1 MSTATSAVTEPTQA
15 RVIPPLQPGDRLT
28 RDEFERR
35 YEAMPHLKKAELIE
49 GVVYIP
55 SPISADGHGAPH
67 FDLTTVLGVYRW
79 QTPGIQGGDNCTIR
93 LDLDNEPQPDDYLRI
108 LPEYGG
114 QSSDSGGYVEG
125 APELIAEVAAS
136 SVSYDL
142 HDKLNVYRRHGVRE
156 YVVWRTWDQEI
167 DWFVLRGGRY
177 ERLAP
182 NAEGVY
188 QSEVFPGL
196 WLDGRAL
203 ISGNL
208 TRVSDVLRDGLS
220 SPEHATFVQR
230 LEQAK
235 SGK

>member
-1 MSTATSAVTEPTQA
+1 MSTATSAVTEPSHTRA
-15 RVIPPLQPGDRLT
+15 IPPLEAGDRLT

-35 YEAMPHLKKAELIE
+35 YEAMQNLKKAELIE
-49 GVVYIP
+49 GIVYMP
-55 SPISADGHGAPH
+55 SPVSADGHGVPH
-67 FDLTTVLGVYRW
+67 VDITTVLGVYRS
-79 QTPGIQGGDNCTIR
+79 QTPGVQVGDNCTVR

-114 QSSDSGGYVEG
+114 QSDDSGGYIEG

-142 HDKLNVYRRHGVRE
+142 HDKMNAYRRNGVRE
-156 YVVWRTWDQEI
+156 YVVWRVRDRDI
-167 DWFVLRGGRY
+167 DWFVLRDGRF
-177 ERLAP
+177 ERLTP
-182 NAEGVY
+182 NAPGVY

-196 WLDGRAL
+196 WLDTRAM
-203 ISGNL
+203 IEGNL
-208 TRVSDVLRDGLS
+208 AGVLQVLQNGLS
-220 SPEHATFVQR
+220 SLEHAAFVER